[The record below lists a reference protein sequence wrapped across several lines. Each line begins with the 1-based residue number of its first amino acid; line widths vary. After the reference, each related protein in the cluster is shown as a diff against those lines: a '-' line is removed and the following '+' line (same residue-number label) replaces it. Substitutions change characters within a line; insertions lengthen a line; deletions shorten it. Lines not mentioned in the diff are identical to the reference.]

1 MHPMEDK
8 VKAIQAW
15 ADAVIRSVEGVFL
28 GKRDVIEKLLVA
40 VLCRGHVLIEDVP
53 GVGKTVLAR
62 AVAQSLGGAF
72 SRVQCTPDLLP
83 ADIVGV
89 SIYNPKDG
97 EFRFREGPIQANV
110 VLVDEI
116 NRATPRTQSALLEAM
131 GENQVSVEGKSR
143 PLPDPFFLLATENPV
158 EFEGTF
164 PLPEAQKD
172 RFLLSVKVGYPA
184 RDVEKTIL
192 QRQRRLTHPVTDVTA
207 VSDLKRLLAHQA
219 AVVGLHVDGRVEDY
233 IMDVIAATRSSPDLQ
248 LGASPRGSLALY
260 RCGQALAA
268 LRGRDFVVPEDVK
281 ELAVSV
287 LAKRVIVAPEA
298 QFKGHTAESLLAAVL
313 ENTAFPELR
322 P

>member
-1 MHPMEDK
+1 METR

-15 ADAVIRSVEGVFL
+15 AEKVIRSVEAVFL
-28 GKRDVIEKLLVA
+28 GKRAVIEKMLVA
-40 VLCRGHVLIEDVP
+40 VLCRGHVLLEDVP
-53 GVGKTVLAR
+53 GVGKTLLAR
-62 AVAQSLGGAF
+62 ALAQSLGGVFA
-72 SRVQCTPDLLP
+72 RIQCTPDLLP

-97 EFRFREGPIQANV
+97 EFHFREGPIQANI

-143 PLPDPFFLLATENPV
+143 SLPDPFFLIATENPV

-172 RFLLSVKVGYPA
+172 RFLLAVNVGYPE
-184 RDVEKTIL
+184 REVEKAIL
-192 QRQRRLTHPVTDVTA
+192 RNQRRLTHPVTDVKPVAEAGDLRALQETV
-207 VSDLKRLLAHQA
+207 VS
-219 AVVGLHVDGRVEDY
+219 VHVDGRVEDY
-233 IMDVIAATRSSPDLQ
+233 LMDIIAATRAHPGLH

-260 RCGQALAA
+260 KCGQALAA

-281 ELAVSV
+281 EVAADALV
-287 LAKRVIVAPEA
+287 KRVIVAPEA
-298 QFKGHTAESLLAAVL
+298 QFKGESAGSLLAAVI
-313 ENTAFPELR
+313 ENTAFPELK

>member
-1 MHPMEDK
+1 MEDK
-8 VKAIQAW
+8 VKSIQVW
-15 ADAVIRSVEGVFL
+15 AETVIRSVESVFL
-28 GKRDVIEKLLVA
+28 GKREVIEKLLVA
-40 VLCRGHVLIEDVP
+40 VLCQGHVLLEDVP
-53 GVGKTVLAR
+53 GVGKTILAR

-72 SRVQCTPDLLP
+72 SRVQCTPDLMP

-89 SIYNPKDG
+89 SIYNPKEG
-97 EFRFREGPIQANV
+97 EFHFREGPIQANI

-131 GENQVSVEGKSR
+131 GESQVSVEGKSR
-143 PLPDPFFLLATENPV
+143 PLPDPFFLIATENPV

-184 RDVEKTIL
+184 REVEKTIV
-192 QRQRRLTHPVTDVTA
+192 RKQRRLTHPVTDVTA
-207 VSDLKRLLAHQA
+207 VSDLKELLAHQTT
-219 AVVGLHVDGRVEDY
+219 VVTLHVDERVENY
-233 IMDVIAATRSSPDLQ
+233 ILDIIAATRSSPALQ

-260 RCGQALAA
+260 KCGQALAA
-268 LRGRDFVVPEDVK
+268 LRGRDYVTPEDIK
-281 ELAVSV
+281 ALAVGI

-298 QFKGHTAESLLAAVL
+298 QFKGHTAESLLAAVI
-313 ENTAFPELR
+313 ENTAVPELQ